1 LESQR
6 AGHGILI
13 GKAEKHP
20 RRPEGIRHHEAWTVI
35 GWMGIAFLVM
45 GGADISLAVRVMS
58 IAMFTTAFALSL
70 LGVFYL
76 LVIPV
81 ALKAVD

>member
-1 LESQR
+1 M
-6 AGHGILI
+6 
-13 GKAEKHP
+13 
-20 RRPEGIRHHEAWTVI
+20 I